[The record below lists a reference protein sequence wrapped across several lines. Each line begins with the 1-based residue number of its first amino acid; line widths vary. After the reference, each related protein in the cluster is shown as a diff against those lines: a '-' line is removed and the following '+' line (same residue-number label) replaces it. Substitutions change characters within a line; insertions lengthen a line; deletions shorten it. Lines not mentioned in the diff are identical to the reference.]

1 MLPSA
6 NHATQQSQHH
16 LRGIHRHVIDAIE
29 ELRQKHEASDND
41 NYGHH
46 LCVRELPRNSLLLR
60 HASIDYLVQY
70 LYVDRSIA
78 SLEMNYCHL
87 GQSIL
92 QDERVLEL
100 LVDYLQ
106 HETACSII
114 RLQLGGNRLGDNAT
128 ATLLQALEKNR
139 TVRQLDLNT
148 NYIERIGD
156 VIAHYLASTS
166 CLERLTLSYNWLSNT
181 SMADLSQGL
190 TLCPTLCE
198 LNLHGC
204 VLGNDGIKPLVEAL
218 LLSNNTSDIGGGLQ
232 VLRLGLTEITDV
244 AILARLV
251 EANTAL
257 RVLDLSWNPEIL
269 TMYAEDDFE
278 PTTTTNNRSVEDHSM
293 NQDSRN
299 TGEQDVSDESEMN
312 APDTQQLQLLA
323 SSRLG
328 KALAHNTT
336 LKTLVL
342 TRCGFSIRTVQPIW
356 KALTINTTLTTLDL
370 RENSIFGDDIVDLES
385 LEQPPW
391 SIHLPRIRGLR
402 TLHLDL
408 LPPSMVKEKSPLQLN
423 FSLFSIVISSGK
435 PFPGA
440 TTSPNYNHHH
450 PQELMDI
457 LVRNRIYEKVQQALR
472 LDSSGQRGRLL
483 VFPLAAH
490 SPLYVAALHL
500 LIRDRL
506 VSWME

>member
-1 MLPSA
+1 M
-6 NHATQQSQHH
+6 
-16 LRGIHRHVIDAIE
+16 
-29 ELRQKHEASDND
+29 
-41 NYGHH
+41 
-46 LCVRELPRNSLLLR
+46 
-60 HASIDYLVQY
+60 
-70 LYVDRSIA
+70 
-78 SLEMNYCHL
+78 
-87 GQSIL
+87 
-92 QDERVLEL
+92 
-100 LVDYLQ
+100 
-106 HETACSII
+106 
-114 RLQLGGNRLGDNAT
+114 
-128 ATLLQALEKNR
+128 
-139 TVRQLDLNT
+139 
-148 NYIERIGD
+148 
-156 VIAHYLASTS
+156 
-166 CLERLTLSYNWLSNT
+166 
-181 SMADLSQGL
+181 
-190 TLCPTLCE
+190 
-198 LNLHGC
+198 
-204 VLGNDGIKPLVEAL
+204 EAL
-218 LLSNNTSDIGGGLQ
+218 LLSNESDIGSGLE

-244 AILARLV
+244 APLARLV
-251 EANTAL
+251 ETNTAL
-257 RVLDLSWNPEIL
+257 RVLDLAWNPGIL
-269 TMYAEDDFE
+269 TVCAENDLE
-278 PTTTTNNRSVEDHSM
+278 PTTTTNRSV
-293 NQDSRN
+293 DSRIAS
-299 TGEQDVSDESEMN
+299 EQDENDENEMN
-312 APDTQQLQLLA
+312 SSDPHQLQLFA
-323 SSRLG
+323 SSRLA

-336 LKTLVL
+336 LETLVL
-342 TRCGFSIRTVQPIW
+342 TRCGFSIRTIQPIW
-356 KALTINTTLTTLDL
+356 EALTINTTLTMLDL

-457 LVRNRIYEKVQQALR
+457 LVRNRIYENVQQALR

>member
-6 NHATQQSQHH
+6 NYAAQQSQHH

-29 ELRQKHEASDND
+29 EVQQKQEASGNDND
-41 NYGHH
+41 GHH

-70 LYVDRSIA
+70 LYVDRSIT

-100 LVDYLQ
+100 LVDYFQ
-106 HETACSII
+106 HETACSITS
-114 RLQLGGNRLGDNAT
+114 LQLGGNRLGDNAT
-128 ATLLQALEKNR
+128 ATLLQALEKNQTLR
-139 TVRQLDLNT
+139 HLDLNT

-156 VIAHYLASTS
+156 VIAHYLSSTS
-166 CLERLTLSYNWLSNT
+166 CLERLTLSYNWLSTT

-218 LLSNNTSDIGGGLQ
+218 LLSNESDIGSGLE

-244 AILARLV
+244 APLARLV
-251 EANTAL
+251 ETNTAL
-257 RVLDLSWNPEIL
+257 RVLDLAWNPGIL
-269 TMYAEDDFE
+269 TVCAENDLE
-278 PTTTTNNRSVEDHSM
+278 PTTTTNRSV
-293 NQDSRN
+293 DSRIAS
-299 TGEQDVSDESEMN
+299 EQDENDENEMN
-312 APDTQQLQLLA
+312 SSDPHQLQLFA
-323 SSRLG
+323 SSRLA

-336 LKTLVL
+336 LETLVL
-342 TRCGFSIRTVQPIW
+342 TRCGFSIRTIQPIW
-356 KALTINTTLTTLDL
+356 EALTINTTLTMLDL

-423 FSLFSIVISSGK
+423 FSLFNIVISSGK
-435 PFPGA
+435 PFAGA
-440 TTSPNYNHHH
+440 TTSPNHNLHS
-450 PQELMDI
+450 QELMDI
-457 LVRNRIYEKVQQALR
+457 LVRNRIYEKVQQALQR
-472 LDSSGQRGRLL
+472 DSSGQRGRFL